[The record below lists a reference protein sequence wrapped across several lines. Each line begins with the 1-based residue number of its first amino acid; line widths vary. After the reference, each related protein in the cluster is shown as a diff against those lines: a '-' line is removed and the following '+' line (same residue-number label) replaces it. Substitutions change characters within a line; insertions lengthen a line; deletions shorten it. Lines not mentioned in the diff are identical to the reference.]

1 MYRCLLSLA
10 PEVSEPS
17 KALNHNTT
25 AALLSLSTAH
35 RLQGIGDRSVSA
47 TPSRQRSVLMK
58 LETFIPVE
66 SLFGYISSVSDPKSR
81 IAAVANKQQ
90 LGVGNQQAC
99 SLYQS
104 YDHS

>member
-25 AALLSLSTAH
+25 ATLLSLSTAH
-35 RLQGIGDRSVSA
+35 RWQGIGDRSVSA
-47 TPSRQRSVLMK
+47 TPNRQRSVLMK

-66 SLFGYISSVSDPKSR
+66 SL
-81 IAAVANKQQ
+81 
-90 LGVGNQQAC
+90 
-99 SLYQS
+99 
-104 YDHS
+104 

>member
-25 AALLSLSTAH
+25 ATLLSLSTAH

-47 TPSRQRSVLMK
+47 TPNRQRSVLMK
-58 LETFIPVE
+58 
-66 SLFGYISSVSDPKSR
+66 FGNIHSCRVIVSVYFQCFGSKKSHCCCC
-81 IAAVANKQQ
+81 
-90 LGVGNQQAC
+90 QQAATWC
-99 SLYQS
+99 WESASMQFVSEL
-104 YDHS
+104 